1 MAGKIKPRGEMT
13 PDELKKARARD
24 CEKRRLRGYGT
35 PLNVTPGELAAAT
48 AIIAAA
54 HQRGMSYPAME
65 RQLGVGRQLLADVHR
80 GRKGTI
86 RRVNYEAII
95 ALEFIPTPDD
105 GIRHGARLNAT
116 GSVRRI
122 DALRAKGYPKDYLAA
137 YIGVQ
142 HQNLPPGVGG
152 SKWIYPAMATKVRE
166 MYEKLRET
174 DPRDLCTETGVRRAE
189 MRAARLGLISP
200 DCWDDDTIDDPDA
213 FPEHTGHCGTQE
225 GWLSHRL
232 YDIPICEACRGA
244 VNFYGKNRHRDQLG
258 EIKARYVFYSDNIFE
273 VMARR
278 QLTGNAI
285 EVELGLTKGVTS
297 RWFNPESYNPSWK
310 SGLKLASFLDLS
322 WTDIYKRKEMA
333 S

>member
-35 PLNVTPGELAAAT
+35 PLNVTPSELAAAT

-65 RQLGVGRQLLADVHR
+65 RQLGVGRQLLADVHK

-95 ALEFIPTPDD
+95 ALEFIPTPQD
-105 GIRHGARLNAT
+105 GVRLGARLNAT
-116 GSVRRI
+116 GSIRRI

-189 MRAARLGLISP
+189 MRAARLDLIPP
-200 DCWDDDTIDDPDA
+200 DCWDDDTIDDPA
-213 FPEHTGHCGTQE
+213 AVPEYTGHCGTQE
-225 GWLSHRL
+225 GWISHHL
-232 YDIPICEACRGA
+232 YDVPMCQPCKATQGRRQPRVGEVQNRYTFHLPALEEALYRRDMSARALEVAVDLAQGSACRWLNGDYA
-244 VNFYGKNRHRDQLG
+244 
-258 EIKARYVFYSDNIFE
+258 
-273 VMARR
+273 
-278 QLTGNAI
+278 
-285 EVELGLTKGVTS
+285 
-297 RWFNPESYNPSWK
+297 PSWK
-310 SGLKLASFLDLS
+310 SGVKICQYFDLS
-322 WTDIYKRKEMA
+322 WTDIYKLKET